1 MSQDNNEQ
9 HDDDVMLSDDSESAS
24 FGNSP
29 IKPSYLSFEK
39 MSVSGR
45 KRKGPASAVS

>member
-9 HDDDVMLSDDSESAS
+9 HNDDVMLSDDSESAS